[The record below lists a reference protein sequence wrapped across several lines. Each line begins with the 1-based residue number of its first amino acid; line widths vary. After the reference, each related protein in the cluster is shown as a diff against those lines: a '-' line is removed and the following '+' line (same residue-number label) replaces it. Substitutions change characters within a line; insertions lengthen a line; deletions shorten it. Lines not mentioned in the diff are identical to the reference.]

1 MDFEGTSC
9 TFATWFNHSVNSNLK
24 SMTEQQKETE
34 AIILEAAR
42 RVFIS
47 KGLDGARMQEIA
59 DEAGINKALLHYYFR
74 SKDKLFEMIFR
85 EEIGKFLPGMLMTVI
100 ADDIP
105 FDEKLRLIVK
115 NYITLFLDNP
125 FLPAFIIREINRNP
139 ERIKEFFEKSG
150 FKPEAIQ
157 LVIRALSVQLA
168 IPPEQVRHLIVNI
181 ISLCVFPF
189 AGRPVAERIL
199 FNENTWEYD
208 RFLEERKENVASF
221 VLNAIRNSK

>member
-1 MDFEGTSC
+1 
-9 TFATWFNHSVNSNLK
+9 
-24 SMTEQQKETE
+24 MTEQQKETE

-100 ADDIP
+100 SDDIP
-105 FDEKLRLIVK
+105 FDEKVRLIVN
-115 NYITLFLDNP
+115 NYITMFLDNP

-139 ERIKEFFEKSG
+139 ERVKEFFAKSG

-157 LVIRALSVQLA
+157 MVIKALSIQLA
-168 IPPEQVRHLIVNI
+168 ITPEQVRHLLLNI

-189 AGRPVAERIL
+189 AGRPVAEKIL
-199 FNENTWEYD
+199 FNENTEEYD

-221 VLNAIRNSK
+221 VLNAIRNPK